1 MKDSQGYAVRY
12 EGTTTEQ
19 LAHEVKMLQQ
29 RIAELELSQTQFM
42 EAEEA
47 LQRSEAIEERRLAE
61 ENELLAR
68 IGQIISSSL
77 DVDDVYEQF
86 AEEVRNL
93 VPIDRIAITVYDP
106 ERGAWNLAYVWGL
119 ESKEFLPGSL
129 ISAAHSVTA
138 EVVRTRSRFIFVGE
152 DKDKVEALMPRMIPL
167 FNVGLRTFL
176 WVPLISKDE
185 VIGVLTLA
193 STDTNAYSNGVLD
206 LVERV
211 GTQISGAI
219 ANSQLY
225 AQIKRTE
232 EELKRSNSELEQFA
246 YVASHDLQEP
256 LRMVTSYVQILSE
269 DYKGKLSDDADRF
282 IGYIVGGATRMR
294 TLIDA
299 LLTLSRIGNQGRAFE
314 PTDCNDVLQRVI
326 ANLEATIDNSGAV
339 VTQDVLPIV
348 NGDAVQLTQL
358 FQNLVSNG
366 IKFRSTEAP
375 YVHVSAEKT
384 NHEWVFSVRD
394 NGIGIAPR
402 HHQRI
407 FLMFQRLHSRS
418 EYSGTGIG
426 LALCQ
431 KIVQRHGGRIWLDS
445 GEDKGSTFYFTVP
458 GVSDKEV
465 AYHGNP

>member
-1 MKDSQGYAVRY
+1 MRY
-12 EGTTTEQ
+12 EGTTSEQ
-19 LAHEVKMLQQ
+19 LAHEVKMLKQ
-29 RIAELELSQTQFM
+29 RIAELELS
-42 EAEEA
+42 EIHLRNAEEA
-47 LQRSEAIEERRLAE
+47 LQRSEAIERRLAE

-68 IGQIISSSL
+68 IGQVISSSL

-106 ERGAWNLAYVWGL
+106 GHRAWNLAYVWGL

-129 ISAAHSVTA
+129 ISAAYSVTA
-138 EVVRTRSRFIFVGE
+138 EVVRNRSRFVFVAR
-152 DKDKVEALMPRMIPL
+152 DRDKVEARMPRMMPL

-176 WVPLISKDE
+176 WLPLISKDE

-193 STDTNAYSNGVLD
+193 STNVDAYPDSVLH

-211 GTQISGAI
+211 GTQIAGAI
-219 ANSQLY
+219 ASSQLY

-269 DYKGKLSDDADRF
+269 DYKGKLSADADRH
-282 IGYIVGGATRMR
+282 IDYVVSGANRMR
-294 TLIDA
+294 TLIDD
-299 LLTLSRIGNQGRAFE
+299 LLALSRIGNEGRAFE
-314 PTDCNDVLQRVI
+314 PTDCYDVLKRVI
-326 ANLEATIDNSGAV
+326 ANLETTIDNSGAV
-339 VTQDVLPIV
+339 VTHDVLPIV

-358 FQNLVSNG
+358 LQNLVSNG
-366 IKFRSTEAP
+366 IKFRSEETP
-375 YVHVSAEKT
+375 YIHVSAEKGED
-384 NHEWVFSVRD
+384 EWVFSVRD

-402 HHQRI
+402 HHERI

-431 KIVQRHGGRIWLDS
+431 KIVQRHGGRIWLNS

-458 GVSDKEV
+458 GV
-465 AYHGNP
+465 